1 MSSPLV
7 SIVLPCYN
15 AHEYLSEAIESART
29 QTHENVEILI
39 VNDGSTEQET
49 RNFLSTV
56 GPDIRVIHQENKG
69 LPAARNRAFREAKGD
84 FILPLDCDDWLEPEA
99 VTYLLEIQQASGFP
113 AFAFPQMFL
122 EGEAKG
128 VLEKEY
134 NHFEQLFLNQLP
146 YCLLLPREAFGE
158 VGGYDEKMRMGY
170 EDWEFNIR
178 LGINGWRGVA
188 PTRPLFHYR
197 VTNSGMLRSI
207 SGRLHGKLWKGI
219 REKHSSAFRIS
230 NLFQTWRNWRGRT
243 STYPLWLYFGWLALA
258 KSLPDSWVSGLFNR
272 LRPYSQ
278 SQRVT
283 RAAQLKDS

>member
-15 AHEYLSEAIESART
+15 AHEYLGKAIESAKA
-29 QTHENVEILI
+29 QTHDNVEILI

-49 RNFLSTV
+49 RDFLSAV
-56 GPDIRVIHQENKG
+56 GPDIHVVHQKNKG

-99 VTYLLEIQQASGFP
+99 VTCLLEIQQASEFP
-113 AFAFPQMFL
+113 AFAFPQMIL

-128 VLEKEY
+128 VLKKEY

-146 YCLLLPREAFGE
+146 YCLLLPREAWGE
-158 VGGYDEKMRMGY
+158 TGGYDEKMRMGY

-178 LGINGWRGVA
+178 LGINGWRGVT

-197 VTNSGMLRSI
+197 VTNSGMLLSL
-207 SGRLHGKLWKGI
+207 SGKRHGKLWKGI
-219 REKHSSAFRIS
+219 RDKHLSAFRIS
-230 NLFQTWRNWRGRT
+230 NLFHTWRNWRGRA
-243 STYPLWLYFGWLALA
+243 STYPLWLYFGWLVLA
-258 KSLPDSWVSGLFNR
+258 KSLPYSWVSGLFNR
-272 LRPYSQ
+272 LRRYSH

-283 RAAQLKDS
+283 RAAQFIDS